1 MPDRQPVPEPVDVV
15 KDLRTRVLSMSPADL
30 GLSPSQQLP
39 NVWGI
44 LMEIGYPE
52 TLAGLVVLADGTSSL
67 YLGHGGGFIGGGE
80 HASVRTASARFLS
93 VADRYHAGLQATRT
107 FPYPDVG
114 RVKFYVLTFS
124 GILFADADE
133 EELVQKAHKLAEL
146 FYAGHGVL
154 TELRLIEQGGTEEG
168 DTAWAGAFAI
178 RGGEDPGT
186 RR

>member
-15 KDLRTRVLSMSPADL
+15 KDLRTKVLSVSPADL
-30 GLSPSQQLP
+30 GISPSQQLP

-52 TLAGLVVLADGTSSL
+52 TLAGLVVLADGTTSL

-80 HASVRTASARFLS
+80 YASVRAASARFLS
-93 VADRYHAGLQATRT
+93 VANRYHAGLQATRT

-133 EELVQKAHKLAEL
+133 EELVQKAHRLEEL
-146 FYAGHGVL
+146 FYAGQGVL
-154 TELRLIEQGGTEEG
+154 TELRLIEEGGTEG
-168 DTAWAGAFAI
+168 D
-178 RGGEDPGT
+178 R
-186 RR
+186 

>member
-15 KDLRTRVLSMSPADL
+15 KDLRSRVLSMSPADL

-52 TLAGLVVLADGTSSL
+52 TLASLVVLADGTTSL
-67 YLGHGGGFIGGGE
+67 CLGYGGGFIGGGE
-80 HASVRTASARFLS
+80 HASVRAASARFLS
-93 VADRYHAGLQATRT
+93 IADRYHAGLQATRT

-124 GILFADADE
+124 GVLYADADE
-133 EELVQKAHKLAEL
+133 EELVQKAHRLAEL
-146 FYAGHGVL
+146 FYAGQDVL
-154 TELRLIEQGGTEEG
+154 TELRLIEQGGTEENN
-168 DTAWAGAFAI
+168 TA
-178 RGGEDPGT
+178 
-186 RR
+186 